1 MDRRKLPS
9 AAISTIGQGATRLGT
24 RASHDRARVEARIA
38 AMRHGIARGLSYID
52 TAPLYGAGFSE
63 EVVGEALVGLRK
75 RCFLATKIG
84 LDDDSSHAGIRQSIR
99 DSMARL
105 GTDYLDLVQVPWP
118 LCTRRKSSARWR
130 PLSSRA
136 RCGLSESATIARA
149 RYGKPSAA

>member
-1 MDRRKLPS
+1 MDLRKLPS
-9 AAISTIGQGATRLGT
+9 AAISAIGQGATRLGT
-24 RASHDRARVEARIA
+24 RAAHDRARVEARIA

-105 GTDYLDLVQVPWP
+105 GTDYLDLVQVHWH
-118 LCTRRKSSARWR
+118 LT
-130 PLSSRA
+130 L
-136 RCGLSESATIARA
+136 LVHTT
-149 RYGKPSAA
+149 